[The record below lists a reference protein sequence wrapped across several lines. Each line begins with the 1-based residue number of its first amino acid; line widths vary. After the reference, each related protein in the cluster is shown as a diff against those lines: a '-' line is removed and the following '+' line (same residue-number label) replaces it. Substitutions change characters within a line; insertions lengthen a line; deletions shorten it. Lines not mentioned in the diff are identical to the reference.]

1 MLTIKLT
8 ESTNLAFDMIVEG
21 SKSTVDQAW
30 LVFESPQGYEL
41 RVPAQHKDNRVHC
54 RVPAF
59 EGILP
64 NGPTT
69 VHLEVV
75 VDGRYYRP
83 VTETVQLG
91 KGQDISIITGSLAE
105 ETTTEA
111 KKPSTF
117 SQFGTPP
124 KTRKT
129 AQQKAIDKRNKE
141 YYDKQP
147 VIEPKD
153 QQVGNAKIIKD
164 TTEFAESAAALDKLR
179 NNTQLTAEDQK
190 VISAFGSKLDEQ
202 LAKAKAEHERK
213 LADARKIAEAFV
225 SGINTS
231 SANSVDSLKSL
242 LPPKK

>member
-30 LVFESPQGYEL
+30 LVFESPAGYEL
-41 RVPAQHKDNRVHC
+41 RIPAQHSNNRVQC
-54 RVPAF
+54 RIPAF

-91 KGQDISIITGSLAE
+91 KGQDISIITSSLSE
-105 ETTTEA
+105 EATVEA

-124 KTRKT
+124 KKRKS
-129 AQQKAIDKRNKE
+129 AHQKEVERRSKE
-141 YYDKQP
+141 YYNKQP
-147 VIEPKD
+147 VIEPND
-153 QQVGNAKIIKD
+153 QQVGNAKVTDK
-164 TTEFAESAAALDKLR
+164 FAESAAVLDKLR
-179 NNTQLTAEDQK
+179 NNTHLTADDQK
-190 VISAFGSKLDEQ
+190 AISAFGSKLDEQ
-202 LAKAKAEHERK
+202 LAKAKVEHERK

-225 SGINTS
+225 MGINTS
-231 SANSVDSLKSL
+231 SESSIDSLKSL
-242 LPPKK
+242 IRPKK